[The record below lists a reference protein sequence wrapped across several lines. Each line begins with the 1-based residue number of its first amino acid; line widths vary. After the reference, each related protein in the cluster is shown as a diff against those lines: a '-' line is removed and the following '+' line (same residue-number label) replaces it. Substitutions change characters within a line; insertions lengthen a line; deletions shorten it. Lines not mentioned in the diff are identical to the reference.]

1 MLTRLSALGGA
12 AVLVAVTGACQ
23 VVQDARAGLEVSD
36 AVDELLSWE
45 AVTMVASVDAT
56 PEEVHDYLVRSGA
69 ERPTMEQARLLAELE
84 LTVAV
89 GDPEQETRLNDLSA
103 GDPLDG
109 GMTVNFGGR
118 DVAGVKQLAGRVYAR
133 VGAQAVIED
142 VYGGGEAA
150 VARAERFERD
160 AAALPDELSTATAAL
175 RGDWVEI
182 EPFERDAYAASLT
195 EHAGVPADAAGD
207 TAAALVDA
215 ADLLAPERLWDAV
228 HRVDGALRSGASVR
242 PAGEERGAR
251 LVGVRLPAG
260 DAHEAVG
267 PLLALLTEQS
277 ERFGLPPL
285 VAEPADPDAPVAA
298 ELAVRNGVLTHASFD
313 LAQFAGPGAGSLPL
327 EIFLAGGSAL
337 NLAPPQNGAGPLTPD
352 ELNVALMFL
361 ADRQEERARDED
373 RADVP
378 GPMQP

>member
-1 MLTRLSALGGA
+1 MRLSALGGA
-12 AVLVAVTGACQ
+12 VLLATATGACQ
-23 VVQDARAGLEVSD
+23 VLQNAEAGLEVSD

-45 AVTMVASVDAT
+45 GLTLVASVDAT

-69 ERPTMEQARLLAELE
+69 DEPTMAQARLLADLE

-89 GDPEQETRLNDLSA
+89 GDPEQDTRLTDLSE

-118 DVAGVKQLAGRVYAR
+118 DITGVKQLEGRTYVR
-133 VGAQAVIED
+133 VGAEAVIED
-142 VYGGGEAA
+142 VYGSGEAA

-160 AAALPDELSTATAAL
+160 AADLPDELSGAASAL

-182 EPFERDAYAASLT
+182 EPFEHDAYADALT
-195 EHAGVPADAAGD
+195 EHADVPADVAHN
-207 TAAALVDA
+207 TADALVDA
-215 ADLLAPERLWDAV
+215 GQLLRPESLWDAV
-228 HRVDGALRSGASVR
+228 GRFESTLRSGASVR
-242 PAGEERGAR
+242 PAGEERGAE

-260 DAHEAVG
+260 DAHHAVE
-267 PLLALLTEQS
+267 PLLGLLAEQG

-285 VAEPADPDAPVAA
+285 VAEPADPDATVSA
-298 ELAVRNGVLTHASFD
+298 ELAIRNGVLTHATFD
-313 LAQFAGPGAGSLPL
+313 LGQFAGPGGGSLPL
-327 EIFLAGGSAL
+327 DLFLAGGSAL
-337 NLAPPQNGAGPLTPD
+337 NLNPPEGAAGPLTAE
-352 ELNVALMFL
+352 ELSVALLFL
-361 ADRQEERARDED
+361 ADLQERREQDED